1 MKKIILTGGG
11 TAGHVMP
18 NLALIPRLKAFDEI
32 HYIGSVGGMEEG
44 LVRENAPQVVY
55 HSIPCVKFV
64 RSLSLKNL
72 AIPFGLIKS
81 VNAAKKILKEVQPD
95 VIFSKGGYVG
105 LPVCFAA
112 KRIPV
117 VLHESDLKLGLAN
130 KLALS
135 KCDKILTSFETDLKK
150 AVKTGAP
157 LREEIYR
164 GNRLKALNECG
175 LCETLPYLLVTGGSK
190 GAKAINET
198 VFESIDAL
206 TERFNVIHLVGKG
219 NANGLKRPGY
229 YQKEFASD
237 MADWLALCDFAL
249 CRGGANT
256 LFELATLGVPA
267 LIIPLPKTVSRGDQ
281 IDNALYF
288 NRHYGT
294 KILFQEDMNK
304 ETLIDALDG
313 LKADA
318 AEIKSAL
325 SRAQGIDG
333 TRKIAEILT
342 DYVEK

>member
-157 LREEIYR
+157 LS
-164 GNRLKALNECG
+164 ECG
-175 LCETLPYLLVTGGSK
+175 LCKPLPDLLVTGGSK

-219 NANGLKRPGY
+219 NVNGLKRPGY

-256 LFELATLGVPA
+256 LFELAALGVPA

>member
-150 AVKTGAP
+150 AVRTGAP

-175 LCETLPYLLVTGGSK
+175 LCEPLPYLLVTGGSK

-256 LFELATLGVPA
+256 LFELAALGVPA

-294 KILFQEDMNK
+294 KILFQEDMSK

>member
-11 TAGHVMP
+11 TAGHVIP

-81 VNAAKKILKEVQPD
+81 VNAAKEILKEVQPD

-150 AVKTGAP
+150 AVRTGAP

-164 GNRLKALNECG
+164 GNRLKALSECG

-256 LFELATLGVPA
+256 LFELAALGVPA

-294 KILFQEDMNK
+294 KILFQEDMSK

>member
-81 VNAAKKILKEVQPD
+81 VNAAKEILKEVQPD

-150 AVKTGAP
+150 AVRTGAP

-175 LCETLPYLLVTGGSK
+175 LCEPLPYLLVTGGSK

-256 LFELATLGVPA
+256 LFELAALGVPA

-294 KILFQEDMNK
+294 KILFQEDMSK

-325 SRAQGIDG
+325 SRAQEIDG

>member
-1 MKKIILTGGG
+1 
-11 TAGHVMP
+11 MP

-150 AVKTGAP
+150 AVRTGAP

-164 GNRLKALNECG
+164 GNRLKALSECG

-256 LFELATLGVPA
+256 LFELAALGVPA

-294 KILFQEDMNK
+294 KILFQEDMSK

>member
-1 MKKIILTGGG
+1 
-11 TAGHVMP
+11 MP

-150 AVKTGAP
+150 AVRTGAP

-164 GNRLKALNECG
+164 GNRLKALSECG

-256 LFELATLGVPA
+256 LFELAALEVPA

-294 KILFQEDMNK
+294 KILFQEDMSK

>member
-150 AVKTGAP
+150 AVRTGAP

-164 GNRLKALNECG
+164 GNRLKALSECG

-256 LFELATLGVPA
+256 LFELAALGVPA

-294 KILFQEDMNK
+294 KILFQEDMSK

>member
-81 VNAAKKILKEVQPD
+81 VNAAKEILKEVQPD

-175 LCETLPYLLVTGGSK
+175 LCEPLPYLLVTGGSK

-256 LFELATLGVPA
+256 LFELAALGVPA

-294 KILFQEDMNK
+294 KILFQEDMSK

>member
-1 MKKIILTGGG
+1 
-11 TAGHVMP
+11 MP

-81 VNAAKKILKEVQPD
+81 VNAAKEILKEVQPD

-150 AVKTGAP
+150 AVRTGAP

-164 GNRLKALNECG
+164 GNRLKA

-256 LFELATLGVPA
+256 LFELAALGVPA

-288 NRHYGT
+288 NRHYGA
-294 KILFQEDMNK
+294 KILFQEDMSK

>member
-1 MKKIILTGGG
+1 
-11 TAGHVMP
+11 MP

-150 AVKTGAP
+150 AVRTGAP

-164 GNRLKALNECG
+164 GNRLKALSECG
-175 LCETLPYLLVTGGSK
+175 LCKPLPYLLVTGGSK

-256 LFELATLGVPA
+256 LFELAALGVPA

-294 KILFQEDMNK
+294 KILFQEDMSK

>member
-11 TAGHVMP
+11 TAGHVIP

-150 AVKTGAP
+150 AVRTGAP

-190 GAKAINET
+190 GAKAIN
-198 VFESIDAL
+198 
-206 TERFNVIHLVGKG
+206 
-219 NANGLKRPGY
+219 
-229 YQKEFASD
+229 
-237 MADWLALCDFAL
+237 
-249 CRGGANT
+249 
-256 LFELATLGVPA
+256 
-267 LIIPLPKTVSRGDQ
+267 
-281 IDNALYF
+281 
-288 NRHYGT
+288 
-294 KILFQEDMNK
+294 
-304 ETLIDALDG
+304 
-313 LKADA
+313 
-318 AEIKSAL
+318 
-325 SRAQGIDG
+325 
-333 TRKIAEILT
+333 
-342 DYVEK
+342 

>member
-1 MKKIILTGGG
+1 
-11 TAGHVMP
+11 MP

-81 VNAAKKILKEVQPD
+81 VNAAKEILKEVQPD

-150 AVKTGAP
+150 AVRTGAP

-175 LCETLPYLLVTGGSK
+175 LCEPLPYLLVTGGSK

-256 LFELATLGVPA
+256 LFELAALGVPA

-294 KILFQEDMNK
+294 KILFQEDMSK

-325 SRAQGIDG
+325 SRAQEIDG